1 MGAFGIFFVLLFV
14 IGAGMLV
21 IASNQIVNETV
32 DVVNPEITSGAV
44 STKYAGYFNL
54 SVGLVKAIPV
64 FILIAVTGWGIVRA
78 LEHRDSGEY

>member
-14 IGAGMLV
+14 MGAGMLV
-21 IASNQIVNETV
+21 IASNQIVNETI
-32 DVVNPEITSGAV
+32 DVINPEITSGTM
-44 STKYAGYFNL
+44 STKYTTYFNL

-78 LEHRDSGEY
+78 IEQRDSGEY